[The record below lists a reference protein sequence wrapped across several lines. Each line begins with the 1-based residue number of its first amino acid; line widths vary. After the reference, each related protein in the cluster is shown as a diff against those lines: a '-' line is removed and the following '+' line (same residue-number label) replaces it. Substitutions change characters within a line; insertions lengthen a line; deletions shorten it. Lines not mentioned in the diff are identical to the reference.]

1 MNSKTEKT
9 FRAAIFD
16 LDGTLAYTVGD
27 LLASMNRMLEQ
38 YGYPQKTHDEIMSY
52 ISCGERDFVKFS
64 LPENLQDNDE
74 QIETCRETYV
84 SIYNQHFLDTTVL
97 YPGLDKLLHDMKSA
111 GIRLAVNTN
120 KTQEHAQAIINKLA
134 PGVFEMLKGD
144 GHYPCKPDPTGA
156 LEIAGEFGLA
166 PAEICYIGDSNIDME
181 TAGNAGMFA
190 MGVKWGY
197 RPDVLEAAGARTLVE
212 TAEEIAPWFGL

>member
-1 MNSKTEKT
+1 MKTEKA

-16 LDGTLAYTVGD
+16 LDGTLCYTVGD
-27 LLASMNRMLEQ
+27 LLASMNRMLRE
-38 YGYPQKTHDEIMSY
+38 YSYPEKTLDEIISY

-64 LPENLQDNDE
+64 LPQELQDNDE
-74 QIETCRETYV
+74 QIETCRKTYV
-84 SIYNQHFLDTTVL
+84 GIYNAHFLDTTVL
-97 YPGLDKLLHDMKSA
+97 YPGIEKLLHDMKKA

-120 KTQEHAQAIINKLA
+120 KTQEHAEAILQKLA
-134 PGVFEMLKGD
+134 PGIFEMLKGD

-156 LEIAGEFGLA
+156 LEIAEEFDLK
-166 PAEICYIGDSNIDME
+166 PEEICYIGDSNIDME

-197 RPDVLEAAGARTLVE
+197 RPDILREAGAKTLVE